1 MPRSLEGSVQPGKVL
16 SQIAAWTVAVSAWI
30 LAWLGV
36 VCLLFSLRQETRAHP
51 HHELANR
58 SSEKSRELVSFSSY
72 RILPSTSTKFIHSR
86 ASPRACFFPPV
97 LFLSADDAGLVGPPW
112 LDYRAPPGSIWAP
125 GQDVTLLVTP
135 AALSKGQTRTF
146 FPKFRKFLTPTV
158 ANLKTRGFVTGSS

>member
-16 SQIAAWTVAVSAWI
+16 SQIADWAVAVSAWI

-36 VCLLFSLRQETRAHP
+36 VCLLFSLQQETRAYP
-51 HHELANR
+51 HREIANR
-58 SSEKSRELVSFSSY
+58 SSVQSRELVVFSSP
-72 RILPSTSTKFIHSR
+72 ILPSTSTKFIRSR

-97 LFLSADDAGLVGPPW
+97 LFLSADDAGPVGPPW